1 MAKKNKL
8 LLIVLAAAIVILGGL
23 SALLLLNPE
32 EEKEP
37 EIYVPIIT
45 TELSN
50 IQKIEIDN
58 PHSQYEILQQS
69 DGTFHVPSMDGIR
82 MSDVDL
88 QTALEYTA
96 NLKADKLI
104 AESFKDGDL
113 YNLDKPYASV
123 VIRLKDGSA
132 ITLTIYQ
139 QLENDN
145 GYYFTVDGIEKI
157 YYVGASNPLR
167 YFISHQGVLADPS
180 ISPFKSYKSL
190 DDFEFVQI
198 QNKNGTFTIERL
210 ENSGSDGYG
219 NHYQY
224 KVSGSCEGYLVS
236 RFFYDN
242 MPDLRDFT
250 TSSAY
255 LLNPTAAQLKETGLD
270 KPQSVL
276 YMKNGNGEEVKL
288 LIGSGDKS
296 GYYVMREGNPVIF
309 RLVSGAVTWLDYDKD
324 ELTSPYIAAPAIDT
338 ASKAVLTIGGETYN
352 FAFDDSARTATCNGK
367 EVDYNNFR
375 NMYKLMCSTIRGEAY
390 TGAKP
395 TSFDATMVFTTVG
408 GTTNVGLT
416 LNGRLVA
423 ITVNG
428 KCEYTCR
435 KAFLDSLQVGIDN
448 LMNGNE
454 VRFEW

>member
-8 LLIVLAAAIVILGGL
+8 LLIILAAAILVLGGL
-23 SALLLLNPE
+23 AALLLLNPE
-32 EEKEP
+32 EEEEP
-37 EIYVPIIT
+37 DIYVPIIN
-45 TELSN
+45 TELPN

-58 PHSQYEILQQS
+58 PASKYEIVQLD
-69 DGTFHVPSMDGIR
+69 DGTFSIPSMEGIR
-82 MSDVDL
+82 VSEADL
-88 QTALEYTA
+88 QTALNYTA
-96 NLKADKLI
+96 KLKADKLI
-104 AESFKDGDL
+104 AETFENSEQ
-113 YNLDKPYASV
+113 YNLDKPYAGVS
-123 VIRLKDGSA
+123 ITMKDG
-132 ITLTIYQ
+132 TKVNLTIYQ
-139 QLENDN
+139 QLENDH
-145 GYYFTVDGIEKI
+145 GYYFTVEGIEKI

-190 DDFEFVQI
+190 DEFEFVQI
-198 QNKNGTFTIERL
+198 QNKNGTFTIEHM

-224 KVSGSCEGYLVS
+224 KVSGSCEGYLAS
-236 RFFYDN
+236 RFFYDY

-255 LLNPTAAQLKETGLD
+255 ILHPTAAQLKETGLV

-276 YMKNGNGEEVKL
+276 YMKNGSGEEVKL
-288 LIGSGDKS
+288 LIGNGDNS

-309 RLVSGAVTWLDYDKD
+309 RMVAGAVTWLDYDKD
-324 ELTSPYIAAPAIDT
+324 ELTSPYIAAPAIAT
-338 ASKAVLTIGGETYN
+338 ASKVVLTIDGATYT
-352 FAFDDSARTATCNGK
+352 FEFDDNTKSATCNGK
-367 EVDYNNFR
+367 EIDYNNFR
-375 NMYKLMCSTIRGEAY
+375 NMYKLMCSSIRGEAY

-395 TSFDATMVFTTVG
+395 TSYDATMVFTTEN
-408 GTTNVGLT
+408 GTVNVGLT
-416 LNGRLVA
+416 LDGRLVA

-435 KAFLDSLQVGIDN
+435 KAFLDSLKVGINN
-448 LMNGNE
+448 LQNGNE